1 MKKKELDNLLQKF
14 ENGDCT
20 PEEIIFLE
28 GVVSDSINNNSK
40 LTFLKDEKEI
50 QSEEGRM
57 WNKINDA
64 LFNKSKIRN
73 FNKRNLWV
81 QLTLAACLL
90 LVISFSIYLYFP
102 EFFRRNVISDNRGM
116 ETQNNSN
123 TNQTLTLPDGSKV
136 VLEKNSSII
145 VSEDFGKVNRTV
157 LLKGKAF
164 FKVVR
169 NEKKPFLVRMGNL
182 VTEVLGTSFKVGSD
196 NQNKSIEVA
205 VISGKVSVYAT
216 SNNGISKKLNGV
228 VLTPNLKAVY
238 NTENQTIQESIVETP
253 QLLLPNLQ
261 KSDFVFDEIQFG
273 DNDKLAALTA
283 VLLNVDILII
293 ATNTNGIYT
302 KATFNDEFPETIK
315 LVTDLQLL
323 QKEIGDSKSSHGT
336 GGMQSKI
343 DSAAIAKAA
352 NIETWIING
361 LEDNFIL
368 KALKNEIAFTKIV

>member
-1 MKKKELDNLLQKF
+1 MKKKEFDNLLQKF
-14 ENGDCT
+14 QNGDCT

-28 GVVSDSINNNSK
+28 GIVNESIVTHSE
-40 LTFLKDEKEI
+40 LSIFKDENEM

-57 WNKINDA
+57 WNKLNDE
-64 LFNKSKIRN
+64 LFSKSKIRN
-73 FNKRNLWV
+73 FNKHNLWV

-90 LVISFSIYLYFP
+90 IVGSFSIYIYIP
-102 EFFRRNVISDNRGM
+102 EFFRRNVISDSRGM
-116 ETQNNSN
+116 ETQNNAN

-205 VISGKVSVYAT
+205 VISGKVSVYA
-216 SNNGISKKLNGV
+216 SSKNGISKKLNGV
-228 VLTPNLKAVY
+228 VLTPNLKAIY

-273 DNDKLAALTA
+273 DLRDRFKLFYG
-283 VLLNVDILII
+283 VDIIFV
-293 ATNTNGIYT
+293 N
-302 KATFNDEFPETIK
+302 
-315 LVTDLQLL
+315 
-323 QKEIGDSKSSHGT
+323 KEIEKCLFKGDLSGLDLFEQLDVAFLSIKARYEVRGSTIFVNGKSC
-336 GGMQSKI
+336 K
-343 DSAAIAKAA
+343 
-352 NIETWIING
+352 
-361 LEDNFIL
+361 
-368 KALKNEIAFTKIV
+368 

>member
-1 MKKKELDNLLQKF
+1 MNTMKNRELDNLLQKF

-28 GVVSDSINNNSK
+28 GVVNESIDTHSEISI
-40 LTFLKDEKEI
+40 FKDEKEM

-57 WNKINDA
+57 WNKLNDA
-64 LFNKSKIRN
+64 LFNKSKIIN
-73 FNKRNLWV
+73 FNKHNLWV

-90 LVISFSIYLYFP
+90 LVVSFSIYIYIP
-102 EFFRRNVISDNRGM
+102 EFFRRNIISDNRGM
-116 ETQNNSN
+116 ETQNNAN

-164 FKVVR
+164 FTVVR

-216 SNNGISKKLNGV
+216 SKNGISKKLNGV
-228 VLTPNLKAVY
+228 VLTPNLKAIY

-253 QLLLPNLQ
+253 QLLLPNLN
-261 KSDFVFDEIQFG
+261 KSDFIFNEIQFG
-273 DNDKLAALTA
+273 DLRDRLKLFYG
-283 VLLNVDILII
+283 VEII
-293 ATNTNGIYT
+293 FVNREIEKCLFTGDLGGLDLYKQLDVACTSISAKYEVRGSTIFVNG
-302 KATFNDEFPETIK
+302 
-315 LVTDLQLL
+315 
-323 QKEIGDSKSSHGT
+323 KSC
-336 GGMQSKI
+336 K
-343 DSAAIAKAA
+343 
-352 NIETWIING
+352 
-361 LEDNFIL
+361 
-368 KALKNEIAFTKIV
+368 

>member
-50 QSEEGRM
+50 QSEEGRI
-57 WNKINDA
+57 WKKINDE
-64 LFNKSKIRN
+64 LFNKPPTRN
-73 FNKRNLWV
+73 FTNQRIFV
-81 QLTLAACLL
+81 QLAIAASLMI
-90 LVISFSIYLYFP
+90 VASFSIYLYFP

-116 ETQNNSN
+116 ETQNNAN

-196 NQNKSIEVA
+196 NQNKSIEIS

-216 SNNGISKKLNGV
+216 SKNGISKKLNGV
-228 VLTPNLKAVY
+228 VLTPNLKAIY
-238 NTENQTIQESIVETP
+238 NTENQTIQESIVEIP
-253 QLLLPNLQ
+253 QLLIPNLQ
-261 KSDFVFDEIQFG
+261 KSDFVFDEIKFG
-273 DNDKLAALTA
+273 DLRDRFKLFYG
-283 VLLNVDILII
+283 VDIIFV
-293 ATNTNGIYT
+293 N
-302 KATFNDEFPETIK
+302 
-315 LVTDLQLL
+315 
-323 QKEIGDSKSSHGT
+323 KEIEKCLFKGDLSGLDLFEQLDVAFLSIKARYEVRGSTIFVNGKSC
-336 GGMQSKI
+336 K
-343 DSAAIAKAA
+343 
-352 NIETWIING
+352 
-361 LEDNFIL
+361 
-368 KALKNEIAFTKIV
+368 

>member
-1 MKKKELDNLLQKF
+1 MNTMKKRELDNLLQKF

-20 PEEIIFLE
+20 PEEIIYLE
-28 GVVSDSINNNSK
+28 GVVNESIDTHSE
-40 LTFLKDEKEI
+40 LTIFKDEKEM

-57 WNKINDA
+57 WNKLNDA

-73 FNKRNLWV
+73 LNKHNLWV

-90 LVISFSIYLYFP
+90 LVVSFSIYLYIP

-116 ETQNNSN
+116 ETQNNAN

-169 NEKKPFLVRMGNL
+169 NEKTPFLVRMGNL

-216 SNNGISKKLNGV
+216 SKNGISKKLNGV
-228 VLTPNLKAVY
+228 VLTPNLKAIY

-253 QLLLPNLQ
+253 QLLLPNLI
-261 KSDFVFDEIQFG
+261 KSDFIFDEIQFG
-273 DNDKLAALTA
+273 DLRDQFKLFYG
-283 VLLNVDILII
+283 VDIIFVNREIEKCLFTGDLGGLDLYKQLDVACTSISAKYEVRGSTI
-293 ATNTNGIYT
+293 FVNG
-302 KATFNDEFPETIK
+302 
-315 LVTDLQLL
+315 
-323 QKEIGDSKSSHGT
+323 KSC
-336 GGMQSKI
+336 K
-343 DSAAIAKAA
+343 
-352 NIETWIING
+352 
-361 LEDNFIL
+361 
-368 KALKNEIAFTKIV
+368 

>member
-1 MKKKELDNLLQKF
+1 MKKKEFDNLLQKF
-14 ENGDCT
+14 QNGDCT

-28 GVVSDSINNNSK
+28 GVVNESIVTHSE
-40 LTFLKDEKEI
+40 LSIFKDENEM

-57 WNKINDA
+57 WNKLNDE
-64 LFNKSKIRN
+64 LFSKSKIRN
-73 FNKRNLWV
+73 FNKHNLWV
-81 QLTLAACLL
+81 QITLAACLL
-90 LVISFSIYLYFP
+90 LVVSFSIYLYFP
-102 EFFRRNVISDNRGM
+102 EFFRSNVISDRGM
-116 ETQNNSN
+116 ETQNNAN

-136 VLEKNSSII
+136 ILEKNSSII

-182 VTEVLGTSFKVGSD
+182 VTEVLGTSFKVGAD

-216 SNNGISKKLNGV
+216 SKNGISKKLNGV
-228 VLTPNLKAVY
+228 VLTPNLKAIY

-273 DNDKLAALTA
+273 DLRDRLKLFYG
-283 VLLNVDILII
+283 VDIIFVNREIEKCLFTGDLGGLDLYKQLDVACTSISAKYEVRG
-293 ATNTNGIYT
+293 ATIFVNG
-302 KATFNDEFPETIK
+302 
-315 LVTDLQLL
+315 
-323 QKEIGDSKSSHGT
+323 KSC
-336 GGMQSKI
+336 K
-343 DSAAIAKAA
+343 
-352 NIETWIING
+352 
-361 LEDNFIL
+361 
-368 KALKNEIAFTKIV
+368 

>member
-1 MKKKELDNLLQKF
+1 MNTMKKRELDNLLQKF

-20 PEEIIFLE
+20 QEEIIFLE
-28 GVVSDSINNNSK
+28 GVVNESIDTHSEISI
-40 LTFLKDEKEI
+40 FKDEKEM

-57 WNKINDA
+57 WNKLNDA
-64 LFNKSKIRN
+64 LFNKSKIIN
-73 FNKRNLWV
+73 FNKHNLWV

-90 LVISFSIYLYFP
+90 LVVSFSIYINIP

-116 ETQNNSN
+116 ETQNNAN

-145 VSEDFGKVNRTV
+145 VSEDFGKVNRAV

-216 SNNGISKKLNGV
+216 SKNGISKKLNGV
-228 VLTPNLKAVY
+228 VLTPNLKAIY

-273 DNDKLAALTA
+273 DLRDRLKLFYG
-283 VLLNVDILII
+283 VEII
-293 ATNTNGIYT
+293 FVNREIEKCLFTGDLGGLDLYKQLDVACTSISAKYEVRGSTIFVNG
-302 KATFNDEFPETIK
+302 
-315 LVTDLQLL
+315 
-323 QKEIGDSKSSHGT
+323 KSC
-336 GGMQSKI
+336 K
-343 DSAAIAKAA
+343 
-352 NIETWIING
+352 
-361 LEDNFIL
+361 
-368 KALKNEIAFTKIV
+368 

>member
-1 MKKKELDNLLQKF
+1 MNTMKKKELDNLLQKF

-28 GVVSDSINNNSK
+28 GVVNESIVTHSE
-40 LTFLKDEKEI
+40 LSIFKDEKEM

-64 LFNKSKIRN
+64 LFNNSKIRN
-73 FNKRNLWV
+73 LNKHNLWV

-90 LVISFSIYLYFP
+90 IVGSFSIYIYIP
-102 EFFRRNVISDNRGM
+102 EFFRRNVISDSRGM
-116 ETQNNSN
+116 ETQNNAN

-169 NEKKPFLVRMGNL
+169 NEKKPFLVRIGNL
-182 VTEVLGTSFKVGSD
+182 VTEVLGTSFKVGAD

-216 SNNGISKKLNGV
+216 SKNGISKKLNGV
-228 VLTPNLKAVY
+228 VLTPNLKAIY

-253 QLLLPNLQ
+253 QLLLPNLN
-261 KSDFVFDEIQFG
+261 KSDFIFNEIQFG
-273 DNDKLAALTA
+273 DLRDRLKLFYG
-283 VLLNVDILII
+283 VEII
-293 ATNTNGIYT
+293 FVNREIEKCLFTGDLGGLDLYKQLDVACTSISAKYEVRGSTIFVNG
-302 KATFNDEFPETIK
+302 
-315 LVTDLQLL
+315 
-323 QKEIGDSKSSHGT
+323 KSC
-336 GGMQSKI
+336 K
-343 DSAAIAKAA
+343 
-352 NIETWIING
+352 
-361 LEDNFIL
+361 
-368 KALKNEIAFTKIV
+368 

>member
-1 MKKKELDNLLQKF
+1 MKKKEFDNLLQKF

-28 GVVSDSINNNSK
+28 GIVNETIVTHSELSI
-40 LTFLKDEKEI
+40 FKDENEM

-57 WNKINDA
+57 WNKLNDE
-64 LFNKSKIRN
+64 LFSKSKIRN
-73 FNKRNLWV
+73 FNKHNLWV
-81 QLTLAACLL
+81 QITLAACLL
-90 LVISFSIYLYFP
+90 LVVSFSIYLYFP
-102 EFFRRNVISDNRGM
+102 EFFRSNVISDRGM
-116 ETQNNSN
+116 ETQNNAN

-205 VISGKVSVYAT
+205 VISGKVSVYA
-216 SNNGISKKLNGV
+216 SSKNGISKKLNGV
-228 VLTPNLKAVY
+228 VLTPNLKAIY

-253 QLLLPNLQ
+253 QLLLPNLN
-261 KSDFVFDEIQFG
+261 KSDFIFDEIQFG
-273 DNDKLAALTA
+273 DLRDRFKLFYG
-283 VLLNVDILII
+283 VDIIFV
-293 ATNTNGIYT
+293 N
-302 KATFNDEFPETIK
+302 
-315 LVTDLQLL
+315 
-323 QKEIGDSKSSHGT
+323 KEIEKCLFKGDLSGLDLFEQLDVAFLSIKARYEVRGSTIFVNGKSC
-336 GGMQSKI
+336 K
-343 DSAAIAKAA
+343 
-352 NIETWIING
+352 
-361 LEDNFIL
+361 
-368 KALKNEIAFTKIV
+368 

>member
-1 MKKKELDNLLQKF
+1 MKKKEFDNLLQKF

-28 GVVSDSINNNSK
+28 GIVNETIVTHSELSI
-40 LTFLKDEKEI
+40 FKDENEM

-57 WNKINDA
+57 WNKLNDE
-64 LFNKSKIRN
+64 LFSKSKIRN
-73 FNKRNLWV
+73 FNKHNLWV
-81 QLTLAACLL
+81 QITLAACLL
-90 LVISFSIYLYFP
+90 LVVSFSIYLYFP
-102 EFFRRNVISDNRGM
+102 EFFRSNVISDRGM
-116 ETQNNSN
+116 ETQNNAN

-182 VTEVLGTSFKVGSD
+182 VTEVLGTSFKVGAD

-216 SNNGISKKLNGV
+216 SKNGISKKLNGV
-228 VLTPNLKAVY
+228 VLTPNLKAIY

-273 DNDKLAALTA
+273 DLRDRLKLFYG
-283 VLLNVDILII
+283 VDIIFV
-293 ATNTNGIYT
+293 N
-302 KATFNDEFPETIK
+302 
-315 LVTDLQLL
+315 
-323 QKEIGDSKSSHGT
+323 KEIEKCLFTGDLRGLDLFEQLDVAFLSIKARYEVRGSTIFVNGKSC
-336 GGMQSKI
+336 K
-343 DSAAIAKAA
+343 
-352 NIETWIING
+352 
-361 LEDNFIL
+361 
-368 KALKNEIAFTKIV
+368 

>member
-40 LTFLKDEKEI
+40 LTFFKDEKEI

-57 WNKINDA
+57 WNKLNDA
-64 LFNKSKIRN
+64 LFNKSKIIN
-73 FNKRNLWV
+73 FNKHNLLV

-90 LVISFSIYLYFP
+90 LVVSFSIYIYIP

-116 ETQNNSN
+116 ETQNNAN

-216 SNNGISKKLNGV
+216 SKNGISKKLNGV

-253 QLLLPNLQ
+253 QLLLPNLN

-273 DNDKLAALTA
+273 DLRDRLKLFYG
-283 VLLNVDILII
+283 VDIIFV
-293 ATNTNGIYT
+293 N
-302 KATFNDEFPETIK
+302 
-315 LVTDLQLL
+315 
-323 QKEIGDSKSSHGT
+323 KEIEKCLLKGDL
-336 GGMQSKI
+336 GGLDLFEQLDVACTSI
-343 DSAAIAKAA
+343 NAKYELRGAT
-352 NIETWIING
+352 IFING
-361 LEDNFIL
+361 
-368 KALKNEIAFTKIV
+368 KSCK

>member
-20 PEEIIFLE
+20 QQEIIFLE

-40 LTFLKDEKEI
+40 LTFLKDEKEM
-50 QSEEGRM
+50 QSEEERM
-57 WNKINDA
+57 WNKLNDA

-73 FNKRNLWV
+73 LNKHNLWV
-81 QLTLAACLL
+81 QLTLAACLF
-90 LVISFSIYLYFP
+90 LVVSFSIYIYIP

-116 ETQNNSN
+116 ETQNNAN

-216 SNNGISKKLNGV
+216 SKNGISKKLNGV
-228 VLTPNLKAVY
+228 VLTPNLKAIY

-253 QLLLPNLQ
+253 QLLLPNLN
-261 KSDFVFDEIQFG
+261 KSDFIFNEIQFG
-273 DNDKLAALTA
+273 DLRDRLKLFYG
-283 VLLNVDILII
+283 VEII
-293 ATNTNGIYT
+293 FVNREIEKCLFTGDLGGLDLYKQLDVACTSISAKYEVRGSTIFVNG
-302 KATFNDEFPETIK
+302 
-315 LVTDLQLL
+315 
-323 QKEIGDSKSSHGT
+323 KSC
-336 GGMQSKI
+336 K
-343 DSAAIAKAA
+343 
-352 NIETWIING
+352 
-361 LEDNFIL
+361 
-368 KALKNEIAFTKIV
+368 